1 MGNKINDPIARLM
14 GLRYKSHPWH
24 GLEVGEDAP
33 EVVTAFIEMVP
44 TDAKAHYYLGNL
56 YYEHQPQ
63 RAIELWER
71 SRELDDTFYI
81 THRNLALAYKDIE
94 QDYAKALESITRA
107 NQCNSDDPRL
117 LFETDVINNLNGLS
131 AKEKYE
137 FLIKNRKTAEKHYET
152 LLRLITRAVEYGK
165 YDEALDLLDSNDIIE
180 SEGAREK
187 QSAYLNSYAL
197 KAWNL
202 LGRGRA
208 SAALDVMQKALDY
221 PVGLYGRAQYA
232 QLYYIT
238 AAAYDKK
245 GDKAKAAQDAG
256 ADYVGDVDYVEKI
269 TKENW
274 FEFDV
279 VIATPDMMGLVG
291 RLGKVLGPC
300 GLMPSPKAGTVTP
313 DVAKAV
319 TEAKAGKIEY
329 RLDKTNIIHCPI
341 GKASFGAEK
350 LQENFNALM
359 AAIIKAKPEAA
370 KGQYIKSCVLATTM
384 GPGIKLNVAK
394 FGN

>member
-1 MGNKINDPIARLM
+1 MLLA
-14 GLRYKSHPWH
+14 
-24 GLEVGEDAP
+24 A
-33 EVVTAFIEMVP
+33 IEMVP

-165 YDEALDLLDSNDIIE
+165 YDEALDLLDSNDIVE

-208 SAALDVMQKALDY
+208 SAALDVMQKALAY

-245 GDKAKAAQDAG
+245 GDKAKAAEYYRMAVNDVEVGRGSDREYLYYIGMAQKALGDNAAAEETFRSLLSNTDTAG
-256 ADYVGDVDYVEKI
+256 ASQFGDTRTANVTQQAQEYYL
-269 TKENW
+269 N
-274 FEFDV
+274 
-279 VIATPDMMGLVG
+279 GLG
-291 RLGKVLGPC
+291 QLGLGK
-300 GLMPSPKAGTVTP
+300 SA
-313 DVAKAV
+313 
-319 TEAKAGKIEY
+319 EAKVAF
-329 RLDKTNIIHCPI
+329 T
-341 GKASFGAEK
+341 KALELNSGLIWART
-350 LQENFNALM
+350 L
-359 AAIIKAKPEAA
+359 
-370 KGQYIKSCVLATTM
+370 G
-384 GPGIKLNVAK
+384 GIK
-394 FGN
+394 